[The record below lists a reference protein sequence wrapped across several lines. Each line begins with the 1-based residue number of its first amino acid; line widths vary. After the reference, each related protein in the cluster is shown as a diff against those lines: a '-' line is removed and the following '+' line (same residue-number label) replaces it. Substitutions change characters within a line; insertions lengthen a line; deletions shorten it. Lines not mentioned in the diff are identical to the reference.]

1 MFSINAYID
10 MEQEDD
16 AVKTI
21 IKKITIREKKLNKK
35 KKKNQSRRG
44 GKWRVWE
51 NNAEFDDRRMKKE
64 KVF

>member
-21 IKKITIREKKLNKK
+21 IKKITIREKKLNKNNGEK
-35 KKKNQSRRG
+35 K
-44 GKWRVWE
+44 
-51 NNAEFDDRRMKKE
+51 F
-64 KVF
+64 